1 MTNDNSSLPLLLTIT
16 GAVVVVAVG
25 GWFFLDQDSAPPAAV
40 APADEPTVELSPTSE
55 TLPAVDAAAA
65 NDEPTVTTPTA
76 TTPESSPSIAEVN
89 LRKAQLAA
97 GSDIL
102 VFPEDS
108 SALYYY
114 GLVLSEQPDNAIA
127 RAERDSVLAT
137 IAQTVTAHLAAEEYS
152 DAYDIATLVARQ
164 VPDHSL
170 VTETQRVLDERA
182 TTLIDEAIQ
191 LAREGEDAQAD
202 ELLADAE
209 ALPGRNPDYFVAV
222 RESVAE
228 IRDVRN
234 AAEQE
239 RQRRVRLAAE
249 QAKSAWV
256 EQVRG
261 AIADGNLIFPA
272 GASAADLL
280 TESNDWNA
288 EREQLYIELRT
299 ALTDAVNAA
308 IDNGDLDEAEV
319 MLDHARSME
328 GATDDLDQLRA
339 ALESAFVYSQSQ
351 RVMQISD
358 LTGVNTEPPAYPRRA
373 LQLDISG
380 WVDVYFTVTP
390 QGNTTDVE
398 IASFEPSDIFNSA
411 AIRAVEQW
419 EFEPVQYR
427 GQAISQRVATRL
439 SFELD

>member
-40 APADEPTVELSPTSE
+40 APSDEPTVEQSPTAE
-55 TLPAVDAAAA
+55 TLPAADAAAA
-65 NDEPTVTTPTA
+65 SPEPTMTTPPE
-76 TTPESSPSIAEVN
+76 TTPESPPSTAELN

-102 VFPEDS
+102 LFPENS

-114 GLVLSEQPDNAIA
+114 GLVLTEQPDNAIA
-127 RAERDSVLAT
+127 RAERDRVLAT
-137 IAQTVTAHLAAEEYS
+137 IAQTVTAHLTAEEYG
-152 DAYDIATLVARQ
+152 DAYEIATLVARQ
-164 VPDHSL
+164 VPEHSL

-191 LAREGEDAQAD
+191 LAREGDDAQAD
-202 ELLADAE
+202 ELLTTAE

-222 RESVAE
+222 RESVTE

-256 EQVRG
+256 QQVRG
-261 AIADGNLIFPA
+261 AIADGNLFFPA

-280 TESNDWNA
+280 TESNEWNA
-288 EREQLYIELRT
+288 EREELNVELRT
-299 ALTDAVNAA
+299 ALIDAVNAA
-308 IDNGDLDEAEV
+308 IDGGDLDEAEV
-319 MLDHARSME
+319 MLERARSME
-328 GATDDLDQLRA
+328 GAADELDQLRA
-339 ALESAFVYSQSQ
+339 ALENAFVYNQSQ
-351 RVMQISD
+351 RVMQVSD
-358 LTGVNTEPPAYPRRA
+358 LTGVNTRPPKYPRVA
-373 LQLDISG
+373 IELDVSG

-390 QGNTTDVE
+390 EGNTTDVE
-398 IASFEPSDIFNSA
+398 VGSFEPSDIFNKA
-411 AIRAVEQW
+411 AIKAVEQW
-419 EFEPVQYR
+419 QFEPVQYR
-427 GQAISQRVATRL
+427 GQVISQRVATRL

>member
-25 GWFFLDQDSAPPAAV
+25 GWFFLDQDSAQPAAV
-40 APADEPTVELSPTSE
+40 APADEPTAEQSPTSE

-65 NDEPTVTTPTA
+65 NDEPTLTTA
-76 TTPESSPSIAEVN
+76 TTPESSQSTAEVN

-102 VFPEDS
+102 VFPENS

-137 IAQTVTAHLAAEEYS
+137 VAQTVTAHLAAEEYG
-152 DAYDIATLVARQ
+152 DAHDIATLVARQ

-170 VTETQRVLDERA
+170 VTETQRILDERA

-191 LAREGEDAQAD
+191 LAREGDDAQAD
-202 ELLADAE
+202 ELLTAAE
-209 ALPGRNPDYFVAV
+209 GLPGRNPDYFVAV

-234 AAEQE
+234 AAAQE
-239 RQRRVRLAAE
+239 RQRRARLAAE

-280 TESNDWNA
+280 TERNDWNA
-288 EREQLYIELRT
+288 EREQLNVELRT
-299 ALTDAVNAA
+299 ALIDTVNAA

-319 MLDHARSME
+319 ILDHDHTRSME
-328 GATDDLDQLRA
+328 AAADDLDRLRA
-339 ALESAFVYSQSQ
+339 ALESAFVYTQSQ

-358 LTGVNTEPPAYPRRA
+358 LTRVNTEPPKYPRRA
-373 LQLDISG
+373 IQLDVSG
-380 WVDVYFTVTP
+380 WVDIHFTVTP

-398 IASFEPSDIFNSA
+398 IASFEPSDIFNTA
-411 AIRAVEQW
+411 AVKAVEQW
-419 EFEPVQYR
+419 QFEPVQYR
-427 GQAISQRVATRL
+427 GQVISQRVATRL